1 MDPNIVTIRLCNS
14 TKNEIN
20 SIKLLQNENLKCN
33 LSENDISQE
42 GFVTAIYDH
51 DFLHL
56 MNSVEPSI
64 VAVHN
69 YDDVDEPVVVGMIF
83 LILGH
88 PSILSL
94 TYSFD
99 AGYSLVITRETISQG
114 NHQLLADLFCNI
126 DAIKDGNDEIRRLRT
141 HSLTYSPIRFTRLF
155 LCL

>member
-1 MDPNIVTIRLCNS
+1 MDPNIVTIRLCDS

-33 LSENDISQE
+33 LSETDINQE

-64 VAVHN
+64 VAVDSHI
-69 YDDVDEPVVVGMIF
+69 DVDEPAVVGMF
-83 LILGH
+83 CLLFTH
-88 PSILSL
+88 SL
-94 TYSFD
+94 NYSFTFIYSLD

-126 DAIKDGNDEIRRLRT
+126 DAIKDGNYEIW
-141 HSLTYSPIRFTRLF
+141 
-155 LCL
+155 C